1 MRYLLDTTALLAHYQ
16 AAPEAERLL
25 ELFDH
30 GGHEFFLSVL
40 SVVEFGR
47 KLKELG
53 VPPAQ
58 TRQTLA
64 SYTLLFNKVLPV
76 DEEVA
81 RRALH
86 LAFTVRPRLPTV
98 DSLIAATAQHAE
110 TCLVHLDKHFAAIP
124 NDALSQVR
132 LSGA

>member
-16 AAPEAERLL
+16 AAPGAEQLQ

-40 SVVEFGR
+40 STVEFGR

-53 VPPAQ
+53 VPQAQ
-58 TRQTLA
+58 ARQTLA
-64 SYTLLFNKVLPV
+64 SYTLLFDKVLPV
-76 DEEVA
+76 DDEVA

-110 TCLVHLDKHFAAIP
+110 ASLVHLDKHFTAIP
-124 NDALSQVR
+124 DDALPQLL
-132 LSGA
+132 LSSA